1 METHTVN
8 DNNSNLKIRSTAPN
22 FQPPSLPCKSEFLKS
37 LCCQADRPATKQTSL
52 QTFTTSL
59 VHPASALCTQA
70 SVTCPQCRIQKT
82 SNRTASPKFLTC
94 CGLQEQQGEEAAD
107 QDGALHD
114 GCQENSDSHTD
125 YIYSGG
131 KVKGQ
136 MGKRRRG
143 PQRWASW

>member
-1 METHTVN
+1 M
-8 DNNSNLKIRSTAPN
+8 
-22 FQPPSLPCKSEFLKS
+22 
-37 LCCQADRPATKQTSL
+37 CCGADRPASSF

-59 VHPASALCTQA
+59 VHSKAAFAHRPLSRSR
-70 SVTCPQCRIQKT
+70 SVESSRQ
-82 SNRTASPKFLTC
+82 SNRTASPNRLTC

-131 KVKGQ
+131 KVKGHT
-136 MGKRRRG
+136 GKGRRDPERWSSWWRG
-143 PQRWASW
+143 EDGGVGGAGSSVLGVLQESRHARGTLRARAAAFHF